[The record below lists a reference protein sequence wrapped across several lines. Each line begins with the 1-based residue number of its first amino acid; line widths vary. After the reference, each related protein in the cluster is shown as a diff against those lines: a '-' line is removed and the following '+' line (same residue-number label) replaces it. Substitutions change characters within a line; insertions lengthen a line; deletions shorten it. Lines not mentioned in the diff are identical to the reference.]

1 MMERLSGLPNGV
13 EGIKASGK
21 LAKEDYERVVEPLL
35 DEARREGRRLR
46 VFCEVGPDFQGFT
59 PSAAWEDVR
68 VGFRSLRLL
77 DGIALVTDIGWMKE
91 ATRASAF
98 FMPCPMRAFGLGDR
112 DQAIAWLA
120 ALPEAAGVAHRMI
133 PETGVLVVEAH
144 AALRT
149 QDFDSIGVTVD
160 SWIESHGSLQ
170 GLVIHAKK
178 FPGWENLG
186 SMMRHL
192 EFVRDH
198 QRKINRIA
206 LCVDGQVANIV
217 PELAKHFLHAKVQ
230 AFGYDGLER
239 AIAWAGGGKGPEG
252 GTHRVSS

>member
-1 MMERLSGLPNGV
+1 MMERLTGLPAGV
-13 EGIKASGK
+13 EGVKASGM
-21 LAKEDYERVVEPLL
+21 LTKEDYERVIEPIL
-35 DEARREGRRLR
+35 DNARREGKHLR
-46 VFCEVGPDFQGFT
+46 VLCELGPDFQGFT
-59 PSAAWEDVR
+59 PGAAWEDVR

-77 DGIALVTDIGWMKE
+77 DGCALVTDIGWMKE

-98 FMPCPMRAFGLGDR
+98 FMPCPLRTFPMGQR
-112 DQAIAWLA
+112 DQAATWLA
-120 ALPEAAGVAHRMI
+120 SLPESAGVTHRMI
-133 PETGVLVVEAH
+133 AETGVLVVDVQS
-144 AALRT
+144 ALRV
-149 QDFDSIGVTVD
+149 QDFDSIAVTAD

-217 PELAKHFLHAKVQ
+217 PEFAKHFLHAKVE
-230 AFGYDGLER
+230 AFGYDGVDR
-239 AIAWAGGGKGPEG
+239 AIAWAGA
-252 GTHRVSS
+252 SNS

>member
-1 MMERLSGLPNGV
+1 MERLSGLPAGV
-13 EGIKASGK
+13 EGVKASGM
-21 LAKEDYERVVEPLL
+21 LTKEDYQRVIEPLL
-35 DEARREGRRLR
+35 DDARREGKHLR
-46 VFCEVGPDFQGFT
+46 VLCELGSDFRGFT
-59 PSAAWEDVR
+59 PGAAWEDVR
-68 VGFRSLRLL
+68 IGFRSLRLL
-77 DGIALVTDIGWMKE
+77 DGCALVTDIGWMKE

-98 FMPCPMRAFGLGDR
+98 FMPFPLRDFALADR
-112 DQAIAWLA
+112 EKAVAWLA
-120 ALPEAAGVAHRMI
+120 SLPETAGISHRMI
-133 PETGVLVVEAH
+133 AETGVLVVEVQS
-144 AALRT
+144 ALRV
-149 QDFDSIGVTVD
+149 QDFDSIAVTAD

-198 QRKINRIA
+198 QRKINRIG

-217 PELAKHFLHAKVQ
+217 PELAKHFLHAKVE

-239 AIAWAGGGKGPEG
+239 AIAWAGGGA
-252 GTHRVSS
+252 SS